1 MAAKGK
7 STTSS
12 RTYGQRKINRI
23 FPDYYPYTWFSGA
36 PQNRVTRG
44 SSWNPPIMKWDN
56 PSYTATIIHHQ
67 LSSMAWYRPAWPDIL
82 NMSSPAL
89 EIFLLCYWHTTLIVP
104 QGHLRVCLY
113 NFVLSVKSSNIT
125 RALIH
130 YLATSGALQ
139 ANVSNLEVQQLCFWT
154 SVKAAVSD
162 IFVLK

>member
-12 RTYGQRKINRI
+12 RTYGQRKLNRI
-23 FPDYYPYTWFSGA
+23 FPDYYPYTSC
-36 PQNRVTRG
+36 
-44 SSWNPPIMKWDN
+44 SWNPPIMKWDN

-89 EIFLLCYWHTTLIVP
+89 EIFFLCYWHTTLIVP

>member
-1 MAAKGK
+1 MEKNKWQPKGK
-7 STTSS
+7 AQRAVEPTDKGRSIVYFPIVTPTPGFQVPL
-12 RTYGQRKINRI
+12 RTEWQGVAVEI
-23 FPDYYPYTWFSGA
+23 PP
-36 PQNRVTRG
+36 
-44 SSWNPPIMKWDN
+44 SWNGTTLHTRR
-56 PSYTATIIHHQ
+56 PSYII
-67 LSSMAWYRPAWPDIL
+67 SCRPWHDIDRRDQT
-82 NMSSPAL
+82 
-89 EIFLLCYWHTTLIVP
+89 FLICRLPIVP

-139 ANVSNLEVQQLCFWT
+139 ANVSNLVVQQLCFWT